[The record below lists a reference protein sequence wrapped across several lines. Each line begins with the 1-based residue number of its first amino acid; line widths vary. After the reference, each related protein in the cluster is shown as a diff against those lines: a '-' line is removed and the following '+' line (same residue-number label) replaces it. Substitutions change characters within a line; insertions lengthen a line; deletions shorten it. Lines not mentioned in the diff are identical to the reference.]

1 MMKVKVK
8 EILEKKGR
16 KVITINASN
25 TVHEA
30 VDLMNK
36 NKIGAL
42 LVLDKKKKLVGIIT
56 ERDILHEVV
65 KLTKSID
72 KTKVENVM
80 TKNLIIGLPDDEVQY
95 LMGIMTENKIR
106 HMPIMERD
114 NIAGIISIGDLVQHL
129 LEDVEFKNRYLEQY
143 IQSG

>member
-1 MMKVKVK
+1 MKVKVK
-8 EILEKKGR
+8 DILEKKGS
-16 KVITINASN
+16 KVFTINSGS

-30 VDLMNK
+30 VDMMNK

-42 LVLDKKKKLVGIIT
+42 LVLDRKKKLVGIIT

-65 KLTKSID
+65 KLTNSID
-72 KTKVENVM
+72 KTLVEDVM
-80 TKNLIIGLPDDEVQY
+80 TKNLIIGVPEDEVQY
-95 LMGIMTENKIR
+95 LMGVMTENKIR
-106 HMPIMERD
+106 HLPIMEREH
-114 NIAGIISIGDLVQHL
+114 IAGIISIGDVVQHL

>member
-1 MMKVKVK
+1 MKVKVK
-8 EILEKKGR
+8 DILAKKGS
-16 KVITINASN
+16 KVFTINSGS

-30 VDLMNK
+30 VDMMNK

-42 LVLDKKKKLVGIIT
+42 LVLDRKKKLVGIIT

-65 KLTKSID
+65 KLTNSID
-72 KTKVENVM
+72 KTLVEDVM
-80 TKNLIIGLPDDEVQY
+80 TKNLIIGVPEDEVQY
-95 LMGIMTENKIR
+95 LMGVMTENKIR
-106 HMPIMERD
+106 HLPIMEREH
-114 NIAGIISIGDLVQHL
+114 IAGIISIGDVVQHL

>member
-1 MMKVKVK
+1 MKVKVK
-8 EILEKKGR
+8 DILEKKGS
-16 KVITINASN
+16 KVFTINSSS

-30 VDLMNK
+30 VDTMNK

-42 LVLDKKKKLVGIIT
+42 LVLDRKKKLVGIIT

-65 KLTKSID
+65 KLTNSID
-72 KTKVENVM
+72 KTLVEDVM
-80 TKNLIIGLPDDEVQY
+80 TKNLIIGVPEDEVQY
-95 LMGIMTENKIR
+95 LMGVMTENKIR
-106 HMPIMERD
+106 HLPIMEREH
-114 NIAGIISIGDLVQHL
+114 IAGIISIGDIVLHL